1 MILKLKVI
9 EDPVAVAL
17 ALMTILFSSI
27 TVNIAAELGIPT
39 PETDMP
45 GLSELVD
52 DRLVIVALPVVVLPA
67 KTTAL
72 KINVAVDTEL
82 VAAEVIVILV
92 ALTTVRMVAPLGI
105 PVPIT
110 DIPVLNDS
118 VDDIF
123 VIVTL
128 PLVIFPVNP
137 LMAPSV
143 GDIFLNIVRY
153 PSLNLVCIWPK
164 TRWGANKK

>member
-1 MILKLKVI
+1 
-9 EDPVAVAL
+9 
-17 ALMTILFSSI
+17 MTILFSSI

-52 DRLVIVALPVVVLPA
+52 DRLLIVALPVVVLPA

-92 ALTTVRMVAPLGI
+92 ALTTVRIVAPLGI

-153 PSLNLVCIWPK
+153 PSLNLVCVWPK